1 MSTAR
6 LPHVGPIVPD
16 PLPDGTPL
24 VDLQD
29 AMQAAWMAGF
39 KNISAELSK
48 RYGLYN
54 TLCLRCGIPALS
66 VTASFTEP
74 TDCWPDSFFA
84 RLCAPCQHE
93 EIRPSVKPMQI
104 IDGSGFTFE
113 HRVDRKLDL
122 KAIITKLKAEIANL
136 PPVEFVVTKAPR
148 GW

>member
-1 MSTAR
+1 MTTAR
-6 LPHVGPIVPD
+6 RPDIGPTVPD

-29 AMQAAWMAGF
+29 AMQAAWMAGE
-39 KNISAELSK
+39 KHISAELSK
-48 RYGLYN
+48 HYGLYN

-66 VTASFTEP
+66 VTASFTGP

-93 EIRPSVKPMQI
+93 EIRPASKPI
-104 IDGSGFTFE
+104 TIVDGTYDM
-113 HRVDRKLDL
+113 RVDRSFDVKPLLDKLRA
-122 KAIITKLKAEIANL
+122 AIAKL

-148 GW
+148 RW

>member
-1 MSTAR
+1 MSDAR
-6 LPHVGPIVPD
+6 RPHVGPTVPD

-29 AMQAAWMAGF
+29 AMQAAWMAGY

-66 VTASFTEP
+66 VTASFTGP
-74 TDCWPDSFFA
+74 TDCWPDSYFA

-93 EIRPSVKPMQI
+93 EIRPSVKPVTI
-104 IDGSGFTFE
+104 IDGHGFNFAQ
-113 HRVDRKLDL
+113 RVDREVDVKALVDGL
-122 KAIITKLKAEIANL
+122 KAALAKL
-136 PPVEFVVTKAPR
+136 PPVEFVVTKA
-148 GW
+148 WK